1 MTATY
6 LYSVN
11 PDTPPVLEV
20 DPGEAFTI
28 EVAGSLAE
36 VEDVSTI
43 PTPFTP
49 ENEGHP
55 LSPVAGPIVLRGAE
69 PGDAVTIELTE
80 ITAHE
85 DGVTA
90 ILNNFGV
97 LKSEFPNPKAVACPV
112 RDGQA
117 WFGDRIPVPIAPN
130 LGTIATMPPEGYR
143 AAYAGPYG
151 GDFDQKDVC
160 APGRVHLPV
169 FHPGA
174 LVIFADPH
182 AAIADGIISGTG
194 VECGATVHARIALH
208 KGREVSRPIIEQP
221 GTVQVLGMGPTVEEA
236 TEDASRAAVDYVAGQ
251 TDLSREEAYMLLGIV
266 GEVRVGTSP
275 RPVMCARII
284 IPRTV
289 LEAAGM
295 RAV

>member
-1 MTATY
+1 MSNTY

-11 PDTPPVLEV
+11 PDTPPTLEV

-28 EVAGSLAE
+28 DVAGSLAE
-36 VEDVSTI
+36 VDDVATI

-55 LSPVAGPIVLRGAE
+55 LSPIAGPIVVRGAA
-69 PGDAVTIELTE
+69 PGDAVTIELIE
-80 ITAHE
+80 ISAHE

-97 LKSEFPNPKAVACPV
+97 LKAEFPEPKAVACPI
-112 RDGQA
+112 RDGMA

-160 APGRVHLPV
+160 APGRVLLPV
-169 FHPGA
+169 IHPGA
-174 LVIFADPH
+174 LVFFADPH

-194 VECGATVHARIALH
+194 VECGATVHARIHLH
-208 KGREVSRPIIEQP
+208 RQREVPRPIIEQP
-221 GTVQVLGMGPTVEEA
+221 GTVQVLGMGPSVDEA
-236 TEDASRAAVDYVAGQ
+236 MEDASRAAVDFVAA
-251 TDLSREEAYMLLGIV
+251 TTSLSREEAYMLLGIV
-266 GEVRVGTSP
+266 GAVRVGTSP
-275 RPVMCARII
+275 RPMMAARII
-284 IPRTV
+284 IPLPV
-289 LEAAGM
+289 LEAAGFE
-295 RAV
+295 AA